1 MNLQRILPRTS
12 LKRLTQTAAIVMTCW
27 GVSLPSSAQ
36 QVIKIGAL
44 ATLEGPFTVLGQDAM
59 RGVEQALKE
68 HNYMAG
74 GKKIE
79 LIKGS
84 SNAQPDSAV
93 SAAHKLVEQD
103 KVSILIGPLSGGE
116 GIAIR
121 DYAHK
126 QLQTTFINGASAAQ
140 ETTLVNPAPNF
151 FRFSTDGAQWQVGL
165 GSHAYRKG
173 YKKVVAIAEDYAF
186 PYSHVQGFMAEYCR
200 AGGKVLDKFWVPIG
214 NKDFASI
221 IARIPKDIDA
231 IYVVLGGA
239 DSVNFLTQ
247 YEQAGGDKPLIGGS
261 ITVDQS
267 VLSYKGKRR
276 DSLVGTPSAGPIADN
291 NPSPEWKKFVADY
304 KAQFKDGFPSPSIFA
319 HAYYVETKATLAAL
333 DAVKGDLSQNH
344 AALRK
349 ALSEMKLNT
358 PTGEVRLDA
367 NRNAIANI
375 YLTEVAKNPDGSLY
389 NKLIATTPGVTQT
402 LGMSQA
408 DFTKMGLGSRT
419 NPECK

>member
-27 GVSLPSSAQ
+27 GVSLPASAQ

-93 SAAHKLVEQD
+93 SAARKLVEQD

-151 FRFSTDGAQWQVGL
+151 FRFSTDGAQ
-165 GSHAYRKG
+165 
-173 YKKVVAIAEDYAF
+173 
-186 PYSHVQGFMAEYCR
+186 
-200 AGGKVLDKFWVPIG
+200 
-214 NKDFASI
+214 
-221 IARIPKDIDA
+221 
-231 IYVVLGGA
+231 
-239 DSVNFLTQ
+239 
-247 YEQAGGDKPLIGGS
+247 
-261 ITVDQS
+261 
-267 VLSYKGKRR
+267 
-276 DSLVGTPSAGPIADN
+276 
-291 NPSPEWKKFVADY
+291 
-304 KAQFKDGFPSPSIFA
+304 
-319 HAYYVETKATLAAL
+319 
-333 DAVKGDLSQNH
+333 
-344 AALRK
+344 
-349 ALSEMKLNT
+349 
-358 PTGEVRLDA
+358 
-367 NRNAIANI
+367 
-375 YLTEVAKNPDGSLY
+375 
-389 NKLIATTPGVTQT
+389 
-402 LGMSQA
+402 
-408 DFTKMGLGSRT
+408 
-419 NPECK
+419 